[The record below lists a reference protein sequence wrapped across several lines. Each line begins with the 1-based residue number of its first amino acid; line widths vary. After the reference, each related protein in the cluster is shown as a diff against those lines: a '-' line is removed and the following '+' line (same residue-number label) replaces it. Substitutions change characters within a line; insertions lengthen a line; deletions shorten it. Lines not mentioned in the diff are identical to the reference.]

1 MNDEPG
7 SRPDTA
13 NPTLSV
19 AVVVQ
24 SGDWP
29 ASLPQHEA
37 LAQEAVRAALA
48 AAGFSQPC
56 ELCVSL
62 GDDALLQSLNRDYRD
77 QDKPTNVLAFAL
89 NEAAARGDAPLN
101 LPEGV
106 PLALGDIVISLD
118 RLLREAGEQGKSPRA
133 HFRHLVVHGALHLL
147 GYDHQEDDEAEAMEA
162 LETKVLAGLGEADPY
177 ANDLLGG
184 VA

>member
-1 MNDEPG
+1 M
-7 SRPDTA
+7 
-13 NPTLSV
+13 
-19 AVVVQ
+19 
-24 SGDWP
+24 
-29 ASLPQHEA
+29 
-37 LAQEAVRAALA
+37 
-48 AAGFSQPC
+48 
-56 ELCVSL
+56 
-62 GDDALLQSLNRDYRD
+62 
-77 QDKPTNVLAFAL
+77 
-89 NEAAARGDAPLN
+89 ARGDAPLN